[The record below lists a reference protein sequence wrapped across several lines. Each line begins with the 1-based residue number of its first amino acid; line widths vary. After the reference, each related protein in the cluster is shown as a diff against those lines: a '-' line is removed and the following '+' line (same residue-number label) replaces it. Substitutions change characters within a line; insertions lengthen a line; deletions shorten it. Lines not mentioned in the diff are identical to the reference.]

1 MNIND
6 ALMRKV
12 KQTAAKSGRTIT
24 QVVEDS
30 LRNEI
35 SEARPEEKP
44 FELKWITVTGKLNPG
59 VDLADRD
66 ALTELMEGRS

>member
-12 KQTAAKSGRTIT
+12 KQAAVKTGRTIT

-30 LRNEI
+30 LRKET
-35 SEARPEEKP
+35 SEARPGEKP

-59 VDLADRD
+59 VDISDRD
-66 ALTELMEGRS
+66 ALTEIMEGRS